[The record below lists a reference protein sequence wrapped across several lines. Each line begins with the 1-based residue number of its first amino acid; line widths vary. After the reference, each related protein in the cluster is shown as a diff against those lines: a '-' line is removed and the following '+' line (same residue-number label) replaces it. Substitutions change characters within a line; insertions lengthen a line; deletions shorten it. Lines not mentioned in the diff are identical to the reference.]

1 MSLLTKSSKKLREWV
16 SKSPRPMLSVVG
28 MIGHEIDRKLVE
40 LRINM
45 NKQPSYEEKK
55 RLIAFLKDAKMV
67 QIAASF

>member
-1 MSLLTKSSKKLREWV
+1 
-16 SKSPRPMLSVVG
+16 MLSVVG